1 MKVHDW
7 LYLIDQMKDEEDKL
21 VLIQVNLENKLL
33 GRENNLSRYQRRNKN
48 KLLYLEHPDYRGY
61 QEDK

>member
-33 GRENNLSRYQRRNKN
+33 GRENNLSRYQKRNKN

>member
-33 GRENNLSRYQRRNKN
+33 RMENILSRYERRNK
-48 KLLYLEHPDYRGY
+48 KKEQYLEHRDYRGY
-61 QEDK
+61 